1 MFLCLPLLC
10 SAIGLRDEN
19 FRPMMERYAD
29 KPFLILFVD
38 ANSDEIKE
46 TLKAIDFNDLV
57 YFGEVQSQSNPK
69 LCSFFGKR
77 DGVSLAFYDEA
88 CDQIE
93 WMHGPV
99 DEESVKQFIHSQ
111 ISFPI
116 QFVHD
121 KRIAGKQTG
130 FGSNFLVTYKDQY
143 DPRIRMLKIAASSVR
158 SSDAKFYAVKGKSL
172 SLKVYRSYDA
182 YNVFR
187 GDWSLEDLSNFI
199 SRNFFPFLLE
209 LNEIT
214 SEKLKPLQPLLLVAV
229 IEPMRSLVDLRKL
242 AQEIDS
248 EFPVTYVKFTE
259 SHPLVRFIRIKQDDL
274 PCTFLYDL
282 AKKRWIPYSGAFS
295 APEIQEWLGTLDTE
309 NAAWH
314 GGGHRRVFFSLSLA
328 KRPTPYIIIIVVVVL
343 LLAFCGVFGKRPANR
358 RQVAGFNQLKSI

>member
-1 MFLCLPLLC
+1 
-10 SAIGLRDEN
+10 
-19 FRPMMERYAD
+19 MMERYAD

-38 ANSDEIKE
+38 AKCANCDEIKE
-46 TLKAIDFNDLV
+46 TLKALEVSDDVKNLV

-77 DGVSLAFYDEA
+77 DSVSLAFYDEA

-99 DEESVKQFIHSQ
+99 DEESVKQFIQDQ
-111 ISFPI
+111 IAFPI
-116 QFVHD
+116 HFVHD
-121 KRIAGKQTG
+121 KRIAGRQSS
-130 FGSNFLVTYKDQY
+130 FGANFLVTYQDKY
-143 DPRIRMLKIAASSVR
+143 DPRMRMLKIAASTVR
-158 SSDAKFYAVKGKSL
+158 SSDAMFYAVKGKSF

-187 GDWSLEDLSNFI
+187 GDWSLEDITSFI

-259 SHPLVRFIRIKQDDL
+259 NHPLVRFIRIKQEDL

-282 AKKRWIPYSGAFS
+282 GKKRWIPYSGPFS
-295 APEIQEWLGTLDTE
+295 APEIQQWLGSLDIE
-309 NAAWH
+309 KAVWH

-328 KRPTPYIIIIVVVVL
+328 RRPIAYVIGVPVVVL
-343 LLAFCGVFGKRPANR
+343 LLALFFCGAFRKRPANR